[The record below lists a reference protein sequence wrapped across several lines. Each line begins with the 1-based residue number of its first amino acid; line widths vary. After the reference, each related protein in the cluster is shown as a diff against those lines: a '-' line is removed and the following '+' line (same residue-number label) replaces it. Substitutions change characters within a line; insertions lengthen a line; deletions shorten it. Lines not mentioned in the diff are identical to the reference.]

1 MTLIQTVWFRVMTFV
16 WFPPPTGKENNFNLK
31 VFFLQR
37 IAAANRRTKKVPRI
51 LERKYSKLGTSDV
64 AAFGNKKQLRTV
76 KGVKFALNFSKLLP
90 LNYLKQRLFS
100 QIVC

>member
-1 MTLIQTVWFRVMTFV
+1 MMFKYFPSLQIGTFLFRIDPVITLIQTVWFRVMTFV
-16 WFPPPTGKENNFNLK
+16 WFPPPPGKENNFNLK

-76 KGVKFALNFSKLLP
+76 KGVKFA
-90 LNYLKQRLFS
+90 
-100 QIVC
+100 